1 LKRFLLCSILLFA
14 STAYAQPH
22 CTTSSSDSDGDGFG
36 WENNSTCIVPAQ
48 SGSGLPACS
57 SAVFDSDG
65 DGFGWESNASCRITP
80 TVAPA
85 SEPASRPVCLSF
97 ASDPDG
103 DGFGWENGR
112 SCVVRA
118 TQSTVS
124 SITLPEE
131 IVQLTL
137 PACSNERFDPDRDGF
152 GWENSRSCTFR
163 NAGDGGNS
171 ITDVVLVTGQS
182 NALGAETGRLDP
194 NSFVS
199 HLDNSV
205 QRVYAYSQSGWGIAG
220 LRQIWDLNW
229 YPRGD
234 IAGQPSNNFA
244 FHFGKSLV
252 RNDPNAVVG
261 IIMVTAPGKSID
273 HWDPEGDFFTEIDR
287 KVGAA
292 LQSLPGNVK
301 VQGILWHQGESD
313 FYSTDHYRWRLQQ
326 LIGNFRG
333 RSWFASDGLFVC
345 GETLNAPVNEQ
356 LRALNTDGDART
368 GCVSATGL
376 ESLGDEVHFNAASLR
391 VLGSRYADKYRSMS
405 R

>member
-1 LKRFLLCSILLFA
+1 LKRFLLCSVLLFA

-22 CTTSSSDSDGDGFG
+22 CATSSSDSDGDGFG
-36 WENNSTCIVPAQ
+36 WENNSTCLVPAQ
-48 SGSGLPACS
+48 SGSGLPVCS
-57 SAVFDSDG
+57 SAVVDTDG
-65 DGFGWESNASCRITP
+65 DGYGWESNASCRITS
-80 TVAPA
+80 TVAPV
-85 SEPASRPVCLSF
+85 SSSASRPACLSS

-103 DGFGWENGR
+103 DGFGWQNGS
-112 SCVVRA
+112 SCVVSSA
-118 TQSTVS
+118 QSPVS
-124 SITLPEE
+124 STPLPEE

-137 PACSNERFDPDRDGF
+137 PACSNVRFDPDRDGF

-163 NAGDGGNS
+163 NAGDGGSS

-199 HLDNSV
+199 HL
-205 QRVYAYSQSGWGIAG
+205 
-220 LRQIWDLNW
+220 WDLNW

-261 IIMVTAPGKSID
+261 IIMVTAPGKAID
-273 HWDPEGDFFTEIDR
+273 HWDPEGDFFDEIDR
-287 KVGAA
+287 KVGNA
-292 LQSLPGNVK
+292 LQSLPSNVK
-301 VQGILWHQGESD
+301 VHGILWHQGESD

-326 LIGNFRG
+326 LIGSFRK

-368 GCVSATGL
+368 GCVTASGL
-376 ESLGDEVHFNAASLR
+376 ESLGDDVHFNATSLR